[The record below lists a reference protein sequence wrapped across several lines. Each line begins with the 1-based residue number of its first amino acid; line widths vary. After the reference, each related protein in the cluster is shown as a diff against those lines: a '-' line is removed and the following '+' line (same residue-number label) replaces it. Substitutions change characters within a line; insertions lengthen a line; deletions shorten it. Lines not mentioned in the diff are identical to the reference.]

1 MENKELKTS
10 LRTIAIGFLVLV
22 ALLICYGAFRANWRK
37 DKENP
42 TPRYIF
48 LFIGDGMGNSHV
60 CAAES
65 YLSWK
70 AGKLGGEQLG
80 FTKFPQLA
88 MASTYSADHQVTCS
102 SASAT
107 AFSSGHKTNNNFI
120 GATPA
125 RPPGRSRWTCTSR
138 DIMSAS

>member
-22 ALLICYGAFRANWRK
+22 ALLICYGALRANWRK
-37 DKENP
+37 DKEDP
-42 TPRYIF
+42 TPKYIF

-88 MASTYSADHQVTCS
+88 MASRDSRS
-102 SASAT
+102 SRS
-107 AFSSGHKTNNNFI
+107 
-120 GATPA
+120 
-125 RPPGRSRWTCTSR
+125 SRWHRPIRRTIR
-138 DIMSAS
+138 